1 MQIILY
7 LSVALIAVAFFIL
20 VIYLVKTLKSLQSTL
35 TGVSK
40 TLMEVEKHLDDVTTE
55 TTLLLQKTN
64 VLADDFQHKAES
76 LNTVVDAVKDVGTT
90 VCKFNGTLKNISTSF
105 DKQVEQNKEKVSQ
118 IIQWSDVLLEIKD
131 KWKARKQSKN
141 ESTPRER
148 QKVRSN

>member
-20 VIYLVKTLKSLQSTL
+20 VIYLVKTLKSLQDTL

-76 LNTVVDAVKDVGTT
+76 LNTVVDAVKDVGIT
-90 VCKFNGTLKNISTSF
+90 VSKFNGTLKNISTSF

-141 ESTPRER
+141 ESTPKER

>member
-20 VIYLVKTLKSLQSTL
+20 VIYLVKTLKSLQGTL

-64 VLADDFQHKAES
+64 VIADDFQHKAES

-90 VCKFNGTLKNISTSF
+90 VSKFNGTLKNISTSF

-141 ESTPRER
+141 ESTPKER

>member
-7 LSVALIAVAFFIL
+7 LSVALIAIAFFIL
-20 VIYLVKTLKSLQSTL
+20 VIYLAKTLKSLQFTL
-35 TGVSK
+35 TGVSN
-40 TLMEVEKHLDDVTTE
+40 TLKEVEKHLEEVTTE

-64 VLADDFQHKAES
+64 VLADDFQAKAES
-76 LNTVVDAVKDVGTT
+76 LNSVIDAVKDVGTT
-90 VCKFNGTLKNISTSF
+90 VSKFNGTLKGISTSF

-141 ESTPRER
+141 ESTPNER
-148 QKVRSN
+148 RRVRSN